1 MNKKVFI
8 GWCFLLVTLM
18 VSSWGQ
24 VNKMKPTPESPSDS
38 YPMPKIVHHS
48 VWESFAPLGFPADAT
63 RKNISKGEFV
73 TFKDLKIELLDMI
86 PAQEGK
92 EDSVSKVK
100 IFLTRGFKMEEKI
113 IADKAAF
120 NWEGFHIAI
129 LGVHT
134 KRGELGFGLTE
145 FEVSV
150 IDSMPAEY
158 SKTSTAGD
166 ANYRARIPHQITKI
180 TIHHSGDPGPMTI
193 NEDPV
198 KKLRAL
204 QNWGRDEKNWWDVP
218 YHFLIAPNGTIYEGR
233 DYKYMG
239 ETNTKYDQNGHLL
252 ITMMGNYELQQPTP
266 ESLKSLMDIM
276 AWASA
281 TFKVPMDKIYGHCD
295 LTQTDCPGK
304 YLYQYLSDGTLK
316 KGIQLRLKKEY
327 SVIK

>member
-1 MNKKVFI
+1 MDMKVLI
-8 GWCFLLVTLM
+8 GSWFLVIGLF
-18 VSSWGQ
+18 VSSQGQ
-24 VNKMKPTPESPSDS
+24 VSRMNTKPGTLTEG

-63 RKNISKGEFV
+63 RVNISKGEFV
-73 TFKDLKIELLDMI
+73 KFKDLKIELLEMI
-86 PAQEGK
+86 PAPDGVENP
-92 EDSVSKVK
+92 VSKVK
-100 IFLTRGFKMEEKI
+100 IFLTRGLKMEEKI

-120 NWEGFHIAI
+120 NWEGLHIAI

-134 KRGELGFGLTE
+134 KRGELGYGLTE
-145 FEVSV
+145 FEVSL

-158 SKTSTAGD
+158 ARASTAGD
-166 ANYRARIPHQITKI
+166 ANFRARIPHQITKI
-180 TIHHSGDPGPMTI
+180 TIHHSGDPSPMSI
-193 NEDPV
+193 NDDPV

-218 YHFLIAPNGTIYEGR
+218 YHFMIAPNGTIYEGR
-233 DYKYMG
+233 DYRYMG

-266 ESLKSLMDIM
+266 EALKSMMDIM
-276 AWASA
+276 AWGSA

-316 KGIQLRLKKEY
+316 KGIQLRLKKD
-327 SVIK
+327 